1 MSNKPIIA
9 RVWARL
15 LLIAVLAAV
24 VPTCISAQ
32 NESRLF
38 AYSTL
43 DALLAGV
50 YDGDL
55 TVTELRR
62 KGDFGIGTF
71 NHIDGEMIMLDG
83 VCYHAKSDG
92 SVEIAS
98 LQQKTPLAYVTRFR
112 RGDTLRSERAL
123 SLTELEAWLDQFL
136 PNKNLFYAIRIEGQY
151 PLMSVRAIPPQSQ
164 PYKPLAEVSALQV
177 VHDYTDVRGVL
188 VGIRSPAFSRGVSVP
203 GYHWH
208 FITAD
213 RKHGGHVVKL
223 QVADVTAQFNEI
235 TGLDLQLP
243 RNDAFA
249 AADQTKDR
257 AIEVKTVE
265 GK

>member
-9 RVWARL
+9 RVLVRL
-15 LLIAVLAAV
+15 LLVAVLAAV

-32 NESRLF
+32 NDSRLF

-71 NHIDGEMIMLDG
+71 NHLDGEMIMLDG

-92 SVEIAS
+92 SVQIAGP
-98 LQQKTPLAYVTRFR
+98 QDKTPLAYVTRFH
-112 RGDTLRSERAL
+112 RGKEFRSERAS
-123 SLTELEAWLDQFL
+123 SLAELEAWLDRFV

-151 PLMSVRAIPPQSQ
+151 QLMSVRAIPPQSK
-164 PYKPLAEVSALQV
+164 PYRPLVEVSASQV
-177 VHDYTDVRGVL
+177 VHDYRDISGVL
-188 VGIRSPAFSRGVSVP
+188 IGIRSPAFSRGVSVP

-223 QVADVTAQFNEI
+223 QAADVAAQVNEI
-235 TGLDLQLP
+235 AGFELQLP
-243 RNDAFA
+243 RDEAFA